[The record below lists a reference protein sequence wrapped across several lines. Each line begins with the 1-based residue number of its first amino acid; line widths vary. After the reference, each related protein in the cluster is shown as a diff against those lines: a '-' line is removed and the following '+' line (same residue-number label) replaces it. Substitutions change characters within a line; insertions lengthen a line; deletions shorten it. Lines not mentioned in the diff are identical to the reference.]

1 MNMKGSLYTL
11 ESAIAILLMV
21 TVLTLV
27 VTQPQSMRELDIVNY
42 KLRVFNALKATDDIG
57 DLKVYVLNND
67 VNTIKAEVE
76 QSGTPYLD
84 YWVVIY
90 NRTDALTVEPDIE
103 AQNVVT
109 VSYFLAGYVGDYDPR
124 EVRVFMWGFD

>member
-1 MNMKGSLYTL
+1 MDTKGSLYTL

-21 TVLTLV
+21 TVLALV
-27 VTQPQSMRELDIVNY
+27 VTQPQSTRELDIVNY

-67 VNTIKAEVE
+67 VDTIKAEME
-76 QSGTPYLD
+76 ASGTAYLD
-84 YWVVIY
+84 YEVVIY
-90 NRTDALTVEPDIE
+90 NRTDALTAEPEID
-103 AQNVVT
+103 ARNVVT

-124 EVRVFMWGFD
+124 EVRVFIWGFD

>member
-84 YWVVIY
+84 YGVVIY